1 MYQTGP
7 KRHVCRRVRRETA
20 GAAVQASADA
30 GQHVGGARCGDCVG
44 NGHDVQADHHEV
56 GDMHGG
62 RPEHREPGRGCTV
75 DVNTMVGVVAV
86 LTTSSLSRIEG
97 IGIGEGATMFGPT
110 TASGENA
117 RRSAWTSRTGPLRV
131 RPVHRDRR
139 DHSGGHLTWPA
150 GGALRICQDGGG
162 DVVPAFGTDGLKRGG
177 GMDSPLSDW
186 RVVETGKPHRSAHE
200 ANGGLSSG
208 WHQDTRPAPK
218 RHVWPRVRQERRATS
233 CGPPLVAIS
242 MPGSATTLGTATM
255 PCRRP

>member
-110 TASGENA
+110 TARVGDMLGERPGHRARAFDLFIKHGGAAVMATSRSGQRGMA
-117 RRSAWTSRTGPLRV
+117 GRRCRGITPDRSAIGS
-131 RPVHRDRR
+131 
-139 DHSGGHLTWPA
+139 
-150 GGALRICQDGGG
+150 
-162 DVVPAFGTDGLKRGG
+162 KR
-177 GMDSPLSDW
+177 L
-186 RVVETGKPHRSAHE
+186 
-200 ANGGLSSG
+200 
-208 WHQDTRPAPK
+208 
-218 RHVWPRVRQERRATS
+218 
-233 CGPPLVAIS
+233 
-242 MPGSATTLGTATM
+242 
-255 PCRRP
+255 